1 MKKQPLDRSFGYAF
15 EGIWNTV
22 KSERNMQIHLGFT
35 VCVIIAGFIFRISKT
50 EWLFCLVLFGQVMS
64 LELVNT
70 ALEAAVDVATD
81 EWKPLAKKAKD
92 MTAANEMEVLM
103 CVMNWLATLMLIICT
118 LYNLKVRVPRR
129 YLISL
134 RRW

>member
-35 VCVIIAGFIFRISKT
+35 VCVIIAGLIFRISKS

-92 MTAANEMEVLM
+92 AAAGAVLVSAIM
-103 CVMNWLATLMLIICT
+103 AAVIGLLIFIPRLFDLIYALAG
-118 LYNLKVRVPRR
+118 
-129 YLISL
+129 
-134 RRW
+134 

>member
-1 MKKQPLDRSFGYAF
+1 MKKQPLDKSFGYAF
-15 EGIWNTV
+15 EGIWDTV

-35 VCVIIAGFIFRISKT
+35 VCVIIAGVIFRISLI
-50 EWLFCLVLFGQVMS
+50 EWMFCFVLFGLVMS

-92 MTAANEMEVLM
+92 AAAGAVLIAAIM
-103 CVMNWLATLMLIICT
+103 SAIIGLMIFI
-118 LYNLKVRVPRR
+118 PR
-129 YLISL
+129 LFIAL
-134 RRW
+134 HALGIL

>member
-22 KSERNMQIHLGFT
+22 KSERNMQIHLAFT
-35 VCVIIAGFIFRISKT
+35 VCVIIAGLIFRISK
-50 EWLFCLVLFGQVMS
+50 WLFCLVLFGQVMS

-70 ALEAAVDVATD
+70 ALEAAIDVATD

-92 MTAANEMEVLM
+92 AAAGAVL
-103 CVMNWLATLMLIICT
+103 VSAIIAAIIGLLIFIPRLFDLIYALAG
-118 LYNLKVRVPRR
+118 
-129 YLISL
+129 
-134 RRW
+134 